1 MEGGVGEQRSS
12 VPGRQSAGAEQGA
25 VQVTLFI
32 LIILSR
38 RKFLFLSH
46 LAEQERKNERR

>member
-1 MEGGVGEQRSS
+1 MEGAVGEQRSS

-25 VQVTLFI
+25 VQVTLIILIILTLSI

-38 RKFLFLSH
+38 RK
-46 LAEQERKNERR
+46 AK